1 MKAEI
6 KSGRSQTTMT
16 RRFLGVIL
24 LALCMPMSALAHI
37 IERVEVKSAGDEAEI
52 VIQFETQVQYLRHA
66 PLDEGSKLNI
76 YFKVLGIDAD
86 PTSVIEKTV
95 IAKGGLFSGA
105 AFQYPQPDSSLLVE
119 FPAST
124 TFRVRQGNEGR
135 SIGLGGNSISIF
147 VPITAASAMLLP
159 PSADTESMAR
169 DYLAKA
175 KSALNSKDPAAAIE
189 ALNSLLNLPS
199 NASSQEAQE
208 LIGMAYEQNG
218 ENAKARTEYEFYAKT
233 YPKGEGAARV
243 SERLAALA
251 SVQAAEPAVR
261 PARRQEDTGWQV
273 SGGFGQ
279 TRYYGRSGTV
289 IDPLSIILCTQDQL
303 DGKVPVPAGE
313 QCSQT
318 ANANSVNPQNIAITA
333 QSALVSSLDFMA
345 RSRSES
351 SDSRFVVRDVDTRYF
366 LHGKSYKSDINR
378 LNAAYYERSSRD
390 AGYLMRL
397 GRQTASGGGVL
408 GRFDGALAGYDFS
421 QNWRLNGVAG
431 NVVEFGSQYNKTFYG
446 ANLDLK
452 SLPSNWS
459 GNAFAIQ
466 QQVGSKMDRQAVGGE
481 VRYFDVKKNYFA
493 LIDYDTSF
501 QALNIAMLQANW
513 HADIGTDYYLTLD
526 HRRSPVLM
534 LTSASDVTGM
544 NIDTLINTVGDRAAR
559 QDIVRITP
567 KTTMLSTGLMH
578 PYSEKWQLGG
588 DFQVS
593 NMGATQASQ
602 NLPVNVLGSLLT
614 EQYAAQKATGN
625 TYVYSARAIGNGV
638 LFSNDMT
645 IFSGSYIDAKK
656 TTGAITYSAQ
666 SYAVTHVARPT
677 EGWQLDTSLR
687 LYYQDSSNGEKKS
700 RINPVLRAL
709 YHWKYNLSFEAEI
722 NQENETRKGGP
733 NAGSSNNPYYYAGYR
748 WDL

>member
-1 MKAEI
+1 MQANI
-6 KSGRSQTTMT
+6 KSGRSHIATA
-16 RRFLGVIL
+16 RRFMGVML
-24 LALCMPMSALAHI
+24 LALCIPISAMAHI

-52 VIQFETQVQYLRHA
+52 VVQFETQVQYLRHS
-66 PLDEGSKLNI
+66 PLNEGDKLKI
-76 YFKVLGIDAD
+76 YFKILGVDAD
-86 PTSVIEKTV
+86 PTSVVEHTV
-95 IAKGGLFSGA
+95 IAKGELFSGA
-105 AFQYPQPDSSLLVE
+105 SFSYPEPDSSLLVS
-119 FPAST
+119 FPTST
-124 TFRVRQGNEGR
+124 TFRVREGSDAR
-135 SIGLGGNSISIF
+135 SISIF
-147 VPITAASAMLLP
+147 VPVTAASAMLLP

-169 DYLAKA
+169 DSLEKA
-175 KSALNSKDPAAAIE
+175 KSALNRKDPAAAIE
-189 ALNSLLNLPS
+189 ALNALLNLPS

-218 ENAKARTEYEFYAKT
+218 QNAKARSEYEFYVKT

-243 SERLAALA
+243 NARLAALA
-251 SVQAAEPAVR
+251 SIPAAEPAAR
-261 PARRQEDTGWQV
+261 PARRQEATGWQA

-279 TRYYGRSGTV
+279 TRYYGKSNT
-289 IDPLSIILCTQDQL
+289 IIEPLSIIVCSPAQL
-303 DGKVPVPAGE
+303 LNPALVPVGE

-318 ANANSVNPQNIAITA
+318 ANANAINPQNIAITA

-345 RSRSES
+345 RSRTES

-366 LHGKSYKSDINR
+366 LHGRSYKSDINR
-378 LNAAYYERSSRD
+378 LNAAYFERSSSD

-421 QNWRLNGVAG
+421 KNWRLNGVAG
-431 NVVEFGSQYNKTFYG
+431 NVVEFGSQYTKTFYG

-466 QQVGSKMDRQAVGGE
+466 QQVGSNIDRQAVGGE
-481 VRYFDVKKNYFA
+481 VRYFDAKKNYFA
-493 LIDYDTSF
+493 LVDYDASF

-513 HADIGTDYYLTLD
+513 NADIGTTYYLTLD

-544 NIDTLINTVGDRAAR
+544 NLDTLINLKGDRAIR
-559 QDIVRITP
+559 DDIVRITP
-567 KTTMLSTGLMH
+567 MMTMLSTGLMH
-578 PYSEKWQLGG
+578 PVSVKWQLGG

-593 NMGATQASQ
+593 NMAATQASQ
-602 NLPVNVLGSLLT
+602 NLPSTAQLPT
-614 EQYAAQKATGN
+614 QYAAIPATGD
-625 TYVYSARAIGNGV
+625 TYVLSARAIGNGV

-656 TTGAITYSAQ
+656 TTGVITYSAQ
-666 SYAVTHVARPT
+666 SYAVTHVARPA

-687 LYYQDSSNGEKKS
+687 LYYQDSSNGEKKE

-709 YHWKYNLSFEAEI
+709 YHLKNNLSFEAEI
-722 NQENETRKGGP
+722 NQENETKRGGP
-733 NAGSSNNPYYYAGYR
+733 SPGSSNNSYYYAGYR